1 MGCFLFQGNGQ
12 LNRLRPSSPYQ
23 QNAESPLN
31 QSTPNMPSATPVAAH
46 RPRLSRRQ
54 KAAIIVRLMLK
65 EGAQLQLD
73 ALPEAMQIE
82 LTHEMGAI
90 RTIDRETLNSVI
102 EEFMAEVNDLGAAFP
117 GGLEGALEMLDGALS
132 ATNLRR
138 IRRET
143 GVVIQGDP
151 WEMIARLPMEDLT
164 AILQR
169 ESAEIAAVILSKLP
183 VATSAV
189 LLSMIPND
197 LARQITLAVSGTETT
212 DPDTVRTIGHAIA
225 AQVAEESPRA
235 FDDAPVHRIGA
246 ILNSSR
252 SDTRE
257 GMLTALTEENAD
269 LGAQVRKTIFTFANI
284 SERVEPRDIPKVT
297 RAIDQAVLITALASV
312 DETDGDAADFILAN
326 MSQRMATQL
335 REDMSDR
342 GKVKVAEGE
351 EAKAQVIAAIRDLEQ
366 AGELSLVEQ
375 ED

>member
-1 MGCFLFQGNGQ
+1 M
-12 LNRLRPSSPYQ
+12 
-23 QNAESPLN
+23 N
-31 QSTPNMPSATPVAAH
+31 QSTPNMPPATPVAAH